1 MANFN
6 SNTAYDLSLFAPAVT
21 GGAPAQKP
29 VSAPSKP
36 EIVKEKP
43 KTKKELQLQ
52 KRLRHQKMF
61 KVFTFIAVLLF
72 CGALKLQSEVQIS
85 KLANELA
92 QETVLLETAESERV
106 RLSTKIE
113 TEYSFAKV
121 QDYIKENGMQKTQSH
136 QRFDF
141 NALRTDKVT
150 NYLGMP
156 VQ

>member
-1 MANFN
+1 MANYN
-6 SNTAYDLSLFAPAVT
+6 SNAAYDLSLFAP
-21 GGAPAQKP
+21 GGAPAPKP
-29 VSAPSKP
+29 VKAPTRP
-36 EIVKEKP
+36 EIVKQKR

-52 KRLRHQKMF
+52 KKQRHQKLF
-61 KVFTFIAVLLF
+61 KVVTVCVVLLF
-72 CGALKLQSEVQIS
+72 CAGLKLQGMVEIS
-85 KLANELA
+85 KNAKILEH
-92 QETVLLETAESERV
+92 EFVLLETAQSERV

-113 TEYSFAKV
+113 TDYSFAKV